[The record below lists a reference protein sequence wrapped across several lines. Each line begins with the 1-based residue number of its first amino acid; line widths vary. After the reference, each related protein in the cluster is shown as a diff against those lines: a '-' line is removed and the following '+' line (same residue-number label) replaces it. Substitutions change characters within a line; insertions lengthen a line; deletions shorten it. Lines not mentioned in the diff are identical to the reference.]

1 MDSRLNQ
8 KLANEHA
15 AERRRRAEAERL
27 VATLRT
33 RHGRRKPT
41 AAVRHWLGLGDPRAR
56 GPARAWELGDT
67 RVRYA
72 RPGDERALAYLAALD
87 SARVPPAP
95 ILVAE
100 LDGRLRAAVSVTD
113 STAIA
118 DPFHLTADL
127 VAALRERAV
136 VLRAAAADS
145 AARQA
150 PAWRPAPRAQ
160 QEESI

>member
-8 KLANEHA
+8 KLTYEHA
-15 AERRRRAEAERL
+15 ADLQRRAEAGRL
-27 VATLRT
+27 AGSLRT
-33 RHGRRKPT
+33 RHAHRQPI
-41 AAVRHWLGLGDPRAR
+41 AALRHWLGFPGPRAR
-56 GPARAWELGDT
+56 RPARAQGFGDA

-72 RPGDERALAYLAALD
+72 CPSDELALADLAELD

-100 LDGRLRAAVSVTD
+100 VDGRLRAAVSVTD

-127 VAALRERAV
+127 VTALRERAE
-136 VLRAAAADS
+136 VLRASPADS

-150 PAWRPAPRAQ
+150 PTWRPALGTQ
-160 QEESI
+160 QEEST